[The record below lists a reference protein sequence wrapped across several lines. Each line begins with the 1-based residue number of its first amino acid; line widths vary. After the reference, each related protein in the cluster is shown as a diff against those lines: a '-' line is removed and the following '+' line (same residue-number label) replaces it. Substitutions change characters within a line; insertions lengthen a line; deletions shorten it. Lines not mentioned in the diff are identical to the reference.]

1 VAELGVH
8 RAKAWDRIGM
18 RLYDH
23 WRSSSAYRVRI
34 ALRLKG
40 LDFEAVAVD
49 LRQGAHRTLDYLG
62 HNHQGLVP
70 SLEVD
75 SLQLTQSLAIIEWLD
90 EMHPAPPLLPA
101 DPASRALVRSLALHV
116 ACELQ
121 PPTNLRV
128 LQCLKNRL
136 GLDQQEV
143 NAWYRH
149 WIAEGLGSLESRLAI
164 VAGRHCVGDEVT
176 LADLCLVPQLYSAR
190 RHECEL
196 GPYPTLRWIEAACL
210 RLAAFVEA
218 RPEHQAHAA

>member
-90 EMHPAPPLLPA
+90 EMHPAPPLLQA

-190 RHECEL
+190 RHECDL
-196 GPYPTLRWIEAACL
+196 GPYPTLPRIEAACL
-210 RLAAFVEA
+210 RLPAFVEA